1 MVILTI
7 LIIASVVSLLRGYNK
22 ERFIYCVMVM
32 FMYIPLMLT
41 FVMVYASIL
50 HDTIGLGVSIII
62 FCLMMVVYKGY
73 RLKES
78 KGLGTGE
85 EYPEGYMFLDK
96 EEGVGKVWHDMKPV
110 LLTHMMFC
118 VVGALGNVVEVVS
131 GLVLI
136 HSCVIIMGFFD
147 SLVLLANNKKRA
159 SLGHVIK
166 SRGKGLYRK
175 LGGNLYVYI
184 RLILG
189 VLGLIFF
196 YFSVDNR
203 IKDMLGG
210 GDFYYLYKIIMIL
223 GGVFFWGGRV
233 IYAMDQDEGT
243 ISGKGEVNE
252 RNVGKALEKAV
263 SPGNSISEGQR
274 RGLRTGLEGWGGE
287 RIRYMGI
294 CGYIGLMLILW
305 TGYVL
310 IRLGIEGMGNLGI
323 LGLEGVLYTLL
334 IGNWRTKGGER
345 LWVYIGR
352 GLYESELGEVVRKPE
367 GDLLPERYW
376 YLRLNTLRGLGG
388 VLVFVLGF
396 RYGVKV
402 LRITG
407 GWELG
412 LMKVILLV
420 GNMVTVG
427 LVLIMV
433 VKTGIMGGELIRKLR
448 RGEYRTK
455 GWGGGGGGQR
465 RRWMWTK
472 IAKDGA
478 RLGMQGLRTL
488 GGLGAGGATLGMS
501 LDWYGEAKGKG
512 KTGTNALRAGGRALG
527 FDFPKPEYPDKGGI
541 VGEGSGRGNE
551 TREGGKGS

>member
-41 FVMVYASIL
+41 FVLFYANIL

-62 FCLMMVVYKGY
+62 FSLMMVVYKGF

-118 VVGALGNVVEVVS
+118 VVGALGSVVEVVS

-147 SLVLLANNKKRA
+147 SLVLLANNKKRT

-210 GDFYYLYKIIMIL
+210 GDFYYLYKIIMLL

-233 IYAMDQDEGT
+233 IYAMGEEGVPNP
-243 ISGKGEVNE
+243 GGFGGNE
-252 RNVGKALEKAV
+252 RTGIGKLLGAIKNGGGRNLDNLGRFFTTEEAVRRFRSLPPHNPGYIKDTV
-263 SPGNSISEGQR
+263 SPGNSITEGHK
-274 RGLRTGLEGWGGE
+274 
-287 RIRYMGI
+287 
-294 CGYIGLMLILW
+294 
-305 TGYVL
+305 
-310 IRLGIEGMGNLGI
+310 NL
-323 LGLEGVLYTLL
+323 
-334 IGNWRTKGGER
+334 
-345 LWVYIGR
+345 
-352 GLYESELGEVVRKPE
+352 
-367 GDLLPERYW
+367 
-376 YLRLNTLRGLGG
+376 
-388 VLVFVLGF
+388 F
-396 RYGVKV
+396 R
-402 LRITG
+402 
-407 GWELG
+407 
-412 LMKVILLV
+412 
-420 GNMVTVG
+420 
-427 LVLIMV
+427 
-433 VKTGIMGGELIRKLR
+433 
-448 RGEYRTK
+448 
-455 GWGGGGGGQR
+455 
-465 RRWMWTK
+465 
-472 IAKDGA
+472 
-478 RLGMQGLRTL
+478 
-488 GGLGAGGATLGMS
+488 
-501 LDWYGEAKGKG
+501 
-512 KTGTNALRAGGRALG
+512 ALRDSKSGGSVV
-527 FDFPKPEYPDKGGI
+527 DKK
-541 VGEGSGRGNE
+541 
-551 TREGGKGS
+551 T